1 MKKSR
6 FQKAAACGL
15 CAAFILGAAAPFGT
29 ASAATKAEQAQAK
42 QMYKA
47 AYGNYRNGNI
57 IAAADSFMAAS
68 KMDESNPLIS
78 MSAGDMLRRLK
89 QYPSAIKYYQMSVD
103 NFRHAPKGTKDRVI
117 LQTYSGLAQSY
128 METGDTEKA
137 VENAQEVV
145 NHFRKKYN
153 GYFLLGQ
160 IYADKHKDDAKAIEY
175 FNKALDMDDTQV
187 DVYTALTDLYKQK
200 DDKAGMEAALK
211 KGCLARPLDETM
223 KAKLGQLY
231 LDWTDGTTNHYAE
244 AEQVFKDLVG
254 LDENSAWG
262 HYYLGISY
270 TMQGKF
276 DDASNEL
283 ATLTSLNKNLANRLQ
298 KEMEQ
303 QKESSGSQDDASP
316 TITIQKAN

>member
-1 MKKSR
+1 
-6 FQKAAACGL
+6 
-15 CAAFILGAAAPFGT
+15 
-29 ASAATKAEQAQAK
+29 
-42 QMYKA
+42 
-47 AYGNYRNGNI
+47 
-57 IAAADSFMAAS
+57 
-68 KMDESNPLIS
+68 
-78 MSAGDMLRRLK
+78 
-89 QYPSAIKYYQMSVD
+89 
-103 NFRHAPKGTKDRVI
+103 
-117 LQTYSGLAQSY
+117 
-128 METGDTEKA
+128 
-137 VENAQEVV
+137 
-145 NHFRKKYN
+145 
-153 GYFLLGQ
+153 
-160 IYADKHKDDAKAIEY
+160 
-175 FNKALDMDDTQV
+175 
-187 DVYTALTDLYKQK
+187 
-200 DDKAGMEAALK
+200 
-211 KGCLARPLDETM
+211 M